1 MSLNT
6 LKNSS
11 QFDVNYLE
19 ISLSLR
25 SALSLIDN
33 LIL

>member
-19 ISLSLR
+19 ISFKSEKCFEL
-25 SALSLIDN
+25 D
-33 LIL
+33 